1 MYLPPGIDGAK
12 VGLDDFFVQGHT
24 LTDVWRC
31 AEEML
36 RDAPEEKARVRPCIT
51 TMDTVERQP
60 VEWLWYPYLA
70 LGKICMLDGDPGI
83 GKSLLTLQ
91 IAACLSRDYPLP
103 DQEGK
108 PTLPVGGAHATL
120 MLSAEDGLADTIGP
134 RLDAAGADSRKVH
147 VLTGWLGEE
156 DEVRAFTLQHMD
168 VLEEALRQTRPR
180 LVIIDPIQ
188 SVIGQVDMSRANR
201 PGPSLPGSK
210 S

>member
-1 MYLPPGIDGAK
+1 MEKPEVHTAMQGLGNFLTVLGAKPRYVYLPPGIDGAK

-83 GKSLLTLQ
+83 GKSLLT
-91 IAACLSRDYPLP
+91 SRL
-103 DQEGK
+103 
-108 PTLPVGGAHATL
+108 LPV
-120 MLSAEDGLADTIGP
+120 SVVTIP
-134 RLDAAGADSRKVH
+134 C
-147 VLTGWLGEE
+147 
-156 DEVRAFTLQHMD
+156 
-168 VLEEALRQTRPR
+168 QTRKASPR
-180 LVIIDPIQ
+180 CPLVEHTPPSCCRQKTASPILLGRVWMQ
-188 SVIGQVDMSRANR
+188 QVRIVARCMSSQAGWAKKMRCVPLR
-201 PGPSLPGSK
+201 CSTWMFSK
-210 S
+210 RH